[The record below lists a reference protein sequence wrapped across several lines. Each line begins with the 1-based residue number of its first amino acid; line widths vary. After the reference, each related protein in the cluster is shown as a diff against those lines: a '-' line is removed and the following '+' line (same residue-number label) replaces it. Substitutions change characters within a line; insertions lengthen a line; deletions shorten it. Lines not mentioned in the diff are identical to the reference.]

1 MTYLRRFANT
11 EQFKVE
17 NKIITVCSKS
27 KIFELVLQ
35 PLLTVY
41 FCIVKTLFTNYK
53 FKVYPDFTI
62 IKYIQYD
69 CLLFVL
75 KTTE

>member
-17 NKIITVCSKS
+17 NKIITVCLKS

-35 PLLTVY
+35 LYLMFVFETQ
-41 FCIVKTLFTNYK
+41 IYK
-53 FKVYPDFTI
+53 LQV
-62 IKYIQYD
+62 
-69 CLLFVL
+69 
-75 KTTE
+75 